1 MKLKFKPLLLLGV
14 PVALACFAPPAAH
27 AWTASATHALLAV
40 QQEMTGRV
48 LDAAGIPLAGV
59 TVINLQTQASVQT
72 ASDGAFQIPVEKGQT
87 LRFTYLGY
95 ATQQM
100 TVDAQ
105 SELVIRSE
113 PDNTALDEVVVV
125 GYGTQK
131 KANLTGAV
139 DQVGPEVFE
148 GRALANVSQML
159 QGAVPNLNISPADG
173 KPTRAP
179 GFNIRGTTSIGQ
191 GGSALILI
199 DGVEG
204 DPSVLNPND
213 IESVSVLKDAS
224 SAAIYGSRGT
234 FGVVLIT
241 TKRAK
246 DGRSSINYSGGLT
259 SQKPTTLPDF

>member
-14 PVALACFAPPAAH
+14 PVALACFAPPTAR

-40 QQEMTGRV
+40 QQEMSGRV
-48 LDAAGIPLAGV
+48 LDAAGVPLAGV

-72 ASDGAFQIPVEKGQT
+72 ASDGAFQIAVEAGQT

-105 SELVIRSE
+105 SELVIRLE

-131 KANLTGAV
+131 KVNLTGAV

-148 GRALANVSQML
+148 GRALANVKSNVARCGSELEYFPSGRQ
-159 QGAVPNLNISPADG
+159 AHA
-173 KPTRAP
+173 
-179 GFNIRGTTSIGQ
+179 GTWI
-191 GGSALILI
+191 
-199 DGVEG
+199 
-204 DPSVLNPND
+204 
-213 IESVSVLKDAS
+213 
-224 SAAIYGSRGT
+224 
-234 FGVVLIT
+234 
-241 TKRAK
+241 
-246 DGRSSINYSGGLT
+246 
-259 SQKPTTLPDF
+259 